1 VTAAQLSCPEASSW
15 RKYPPKKRIFLSII
29 FNPTGVNHGE
39 RTFPRNDGA
48 PQASRRHW
56 ASRQGG
62 QDSGIESYE
71 LESIRGVVVPEKD
84 LGSPKPLYTQKLLD
98 AIDREP
104 VHFCQFCL
112 VSLAASVLRL
122 EMHAE

>member
-1 VTAAQLSCPEASSW
+1 MVPAFSISLMAYSYSAHELAL
-15 RKYPPKKRIFLSII
+15 KAPPKAF
-29 FNPTGVNHGE
+29 
-39 RTFPRNDGA
+39 
-48 PQASRRHW
+48 
-56 ASRQGG
+56 GG